1 MKDYGQ
7 EVIVPKRGAFES
19 FSTTRRATMRCGQC
33 GVPLNGSDL
42 SDGHYCDDR
51 ITDGT
56 YMD

>member
-7 EVIVPKRGAFES
+7 DVIAPKNGGYEVYGV
-19 FSTTRRATMRCGQC
+19 TRRATMRCGQC
-33 GVPLNGSDL
+33 GVPMGSEL